1 MTALISH
8 VHTSQSQGVVRLMV
22 CIQGV
27 VAVSAP
33 FLYTFGDTAQA
44 LKADRTQV
52 VQQSVMQT
60 FIGSIWR
67 KECALHVQQQ
77 S

>member
-1 MTALISH
+1 M
-8 VHTSQSQGVVRLMV
+8 
-22 CIQGV
+22 QGV
-27 VAVSAP
+27 VAVHAP
-33 FLYTFGDTAQA
+33 FLYTFGDAAQA
-44 LKADRTQV
+44 LKATRPQV